1 MASPA
6 AAAAAD
12 GEDLEDAAPP
22 LPMLLATD
30 LRYPV
35 TIVVLDMMARLLCS
49 SSAEDLDLLI
59 REKNISNISEHFLS
73 FFSRPAELV
82 FQENTSQSRAE

>member
-35 TIVVLDMMARLLCS
+35 TIVDMMARLLCS

-59 REKNISNISEHFLS
+59 REKNISNISRTFLE
-73 FFSRPAELV
+73 FFFTTGRIGVP
-82 FQENTSQSRAE
+82 RKYI

>member
-49 SSAEDLDLLI
+49 SSAEDLDLFSGI
-59 REKNISNISEHFLS
+59 REKNISNISRTF
-73 FFSRPAELV
+73 P
-82 FQENTSQSRAE
+82 

>member
-35 TIVVLDMMARLLCS
+35 TIVVTIVASVFLLC
-49 SSAEDLDLLI
+49 
-59 REKNISNISEHFLS
+59 
-73 FFSRPAELV
+73 
-82 FQENTSQSRAE
+82 

>member
-35 TIVVLDMMARLLCS
+35 TIVVDMMVGLGQASVFLLSKILICS
-49 SSAEDLDLLI
+49 GKILFPTF
-59 REKNISNISEHFLS
+59 REHFLS
-73 FFSRPAELV
+73 FFSRRQNWCSKKIHLKGAE
-82 FQENTSQSRAE
+82 

>member
-35 TIVVLDMMARLLCS
+35 TIVVDMMVGLGQASVFLLS
-49 SSAEDLDLLI
+49 KILI
-59 REKNISNISEHFLS
+59 S
-73 FFSRPAELV
+73 
-82 FQENTSQSRAE
+82 

>member
-35 TIVVLDMMARLLCS
+35 TVVVDMMARLLCS
-49 SSAEDLDLLI
+49 SSAEDPDLLI
-59 REKNISNISEHFLS
+59 REKNISNISRTF
-73 FFSRPAELV
+73 P
-82 FQENTSQSRAE
+82 

>member
-35 TIVVLDMMARLLCS
+35 TIVVDMMARLLCS
-49 SSAEDLDLLI
+49 SSAEDLDLFSGI
-59 REKNISNISEHFLS
+59 REKNISNISRTF
-73 FFSRPAELV
+73 P
-82 FQENTSQSRAE
+82 

>member
-35 TIVVLDMMARLLCS
+35 TIVVDMMVGLGQASVFLLS
-49 SSAEDLDLLI
+49 
-59 REKNISNISEHFLS
+59 
-73 FFSRPAELV
+73 
-82 FQENTSQSRAE
+82 

>member
-35 TIVVLDMMARLLCS
+35 TIVVTIVASVFLLS
-49 SSAEDLDLLI
+49 
-59 REKNISNISEHFLS
+59 
-73 FFSRPAELV
+73 
-82 FQENTSQSRAE
+82 